1 MKTINVGE
9 LSFEL
14 RESPR
19 RRTVE
24 ITIERDGKLI
34 ITTPPQ
40 VPVEKLGKIIEQR
53 RFWIY
58 SKLLKK
64 SAIKQPTEQKTYLP
78 GEGFHYLGRSY
89 RLKLV
94 DSADNPL
101 RLYQGCFEL
110 LRSAESSS
118 ASAERTLSHQE
129 QGRDLF
135 IQWYRGH
142 IQQHLESITT
152 LYANRIG
159 AKPTSIQVRE
169 LGNRWGSCNPKGDIY
184 FHWRVALLP
193 SSMIEYVVVHEMV
206 HLVQPNHNRDF
217 WDRVERVLP
226 DCVDRKEWLAKNGAI
241 FNL

>member
-24 ITIERDGKLI
+24 ITIERDGQLI

-40 VPVEKLGKIIEQR
+40 VPVEKLGQIIEQR

-64 SAIKQPTEQKTYLP
+64 EAIKPPSAQKTYLP

-94 DSADNPL
+94 DTADNPL
-101 RLYQGCFEL
+101 RLYQGRFEL
-110 LRSAESSS
+110 LRCLRRA
-118 ASAERTLSHQE
+118 TPTHQQ

-142 IQQHLESITT
+142 IQQYLESIITS
-152 LYANRIG
+152 LINRIG
-159 AKPTSIQVRE
+159 KAPTSMQVRE

-193 SSMIEYVVVHEMV
+193 TSMIEYVVVHEMV

-217 WDRVERVLP
+217 WDRIERILP
-226 DCVDRKEWLAKNGAI
+226 DCVDRKEWLAKNGAT
-241 FNL
+241 FSL

>member
-24 ITIERDGKLI
+24 ITIERDGQLI

-40 VPVEKLGKIIEQR
+40 VPVEKLGQIIEQR

-58 SKLLKK
+58 NKLLKK

-78 GEGFHYLGRSY
+78 GEGFYYLGRSY

-94 DSADNPL
+94 DSANNPL
-101 RLYQGCFEL
+101 RLYQGRFEL
-110 LRSAESSS
+110 LR
-118 ASAERTLSHQE
+118 SHQE

-135 IQWYRGH
+135 IQWYSGH

-152 LYANRIG
+152 SIANRIG

-169 LGNRWGSCNPKGDIY
+169 LGNRWGSCNPKSDIY
-184 FHWRVALLP
+184 FHWHVALLP
-193 SSMIEYVVVHEMV
+193 NAMIEYVVVHEMV

-217 WDRVERVLP
+217 WDRVERILP
-226 DCVDRKEWLAKNGAI
+226 DCAERKDWLAKNGAI
-241 FNL
+241 FSL

>member
-1 MKTINVGE
+1 M
-9 LSFEL
+9 
-14 RESPR
+14 
-19 RRTVE
+19 
-24 ITIERDGKLI
+24 I
-34 ITTPPQ
+34 ISAN
-40 VPVEKLGKIIEQR
+40 
-53 RFWIY
+53 

-94 DSADNPL
+94 DSANNPL
-101 RLYQGCFEL
+101 RLYQGRFEL
-110 LRSAESSS
+110 LR
-118 ASAERTLSHQE
+118 SHQE

-142 IQQHLESITT
+142 IQQYLELTTTSI
-152 LYANRIG
+152 ANRIG

-193 SSMIEYVVVHEMV
+193 NPMIEYVVVHEMV

-217 WDRVERVLP
+217 WDRVERILP
-226 DCVDRKEWLAKNGAI
+226 DCVDRKEWLAKNGAT
-241 FNL
+241 FSL